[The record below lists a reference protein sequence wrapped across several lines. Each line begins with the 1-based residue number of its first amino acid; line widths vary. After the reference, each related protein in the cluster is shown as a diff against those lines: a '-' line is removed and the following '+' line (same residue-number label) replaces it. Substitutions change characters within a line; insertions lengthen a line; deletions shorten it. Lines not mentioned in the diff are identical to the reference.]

1 MYIMNIPC
9 IMNIPR
15 MYIIQTAPFKICLD
29 IELNVN
35 FLGRKY
41 HIIPPSLY
49 VVYIIY
55 IILYKVHITT
65 NCIHI
70 IQGAFYHSLFI
81 HHCILNIA
89 LGRRIVAIVETRIW

>member
-1 MYIMNIPC
+1 MYYKCNIIHVMYIMNIPC

-55 IILYKVHITT
+55 TLYYTR
-65 NCIHI
+65 
-70 IQGAFYHSLFI
+70 
-81 HHCILNIA
+81 CILP
-89 LGRRIVAIVETRIW
+89 LIVYT